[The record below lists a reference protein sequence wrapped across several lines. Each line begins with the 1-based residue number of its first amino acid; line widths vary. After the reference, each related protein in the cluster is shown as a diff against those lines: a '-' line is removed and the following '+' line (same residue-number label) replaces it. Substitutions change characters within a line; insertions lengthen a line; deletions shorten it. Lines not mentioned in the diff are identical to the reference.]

1 MSTAD
6 DTPQKVSDL
15 SPEEMM
21 QMITESVSE
30 VGPSLTSMTPEAAV
44 DKYFRTRN
52 LKKGTEHTHQS
63 ALSNHFVVWCEDVRG
78 IKDMNELTGNDL
90 AEYRVWRREEAPT
103 KVDKLRPKSEE
114 TQQKILRVF
123 IKRCESWEVVTPRLH
138 EYVLIPK
145 LSRSDEVRDE
155 VLDSHTAKQILD
167 WLGRYEYA
175 SLHHVI
181 WLLYAESGARLG
193 GIHSLDVAD
202 YVSERDGGYLK
213 LRHRPK
219 TGTTLKN
226 GEEGERSV
234 SITPGLCD
242 VLDDYLEDKRVDK
255 ADEYGRE
262 PLLTTSHGR
271 VSKSTIRT
279 YFYAWTR
286 PCVIG
291 MECPYGRDSSECNA
305 AKRNN
310 WAYECPD
317 SLSTHPIRKGYIT
330 AELKSGTSKMVLTER
345 CDVSGKILDKHYD
358 HRTEKEKMEA
368 RRKAMEF
375 SHQRNQ
381 RYGE

>member
-1 MSTAD
+1 
-6 DTPQKVSDL
+6 
-15 SPEEMM
+15 
-21 QMITESVSE
+21 
-30 VGPSLTSMTPEAAV
+30 
-44 DKYFRTRN
+44 
-52 LKKGTEHTHQS
+52 
-63 ALSNHFVVWCEDVRG
+63 
-78 IKDMNELTGNDL
+78 
-90 AEYRVWRREEAPT
+90 
-103 KVDKLRPKSEE
+103 
-114 TQQKILRVF
+114 VF
-123 IKRCESWEVVTPRLH
+123 IKRCEQWEFVTPGLH

-145 LSRSDEVRDE
+145 VSRSDEVRDE
-155 VLDSHTAKQILD
+155 ILNSDTAKQILD

-193 GIHSLDVAD
+193 GIHSLDVSD
-202 YVSERDGGYLK
+202 YVSQRDGGYLK

-226 GEEGERSV
+226 GEEGERDV
-234 SITPGLCD
+234 SITLGVCD
-242 VLDDYLEDKRVDK
+242 VLDDYLDDKRVDQT
-255 ADEYGRE
+255 DEYGRT

-291 MECPYGRDSSECNA
+291 MGCPYGRDSRECDA

-330 AELKSGTSKMVLTER
+330 AELKAGVPKTLLSER
-345 CDVSGKILDKHYD
+345 CDVSEKILDKHYD
-358 HRTEKEKMEA
+358 HRTEQEKMKA
-368 RRKAMEF
+368 RRIAMEM
-375 SHQRNQ
+375 SHKLNP
-381 RYGE
+381 RYGA